1 MKKYPWLIFAAVLI
15 GAFLFVAA
23 FGTVL
28 NAVDPNTCGTSDED
42 MLAFLDETQGNEP
55 VFIKSGKNGRIS
67 AIIYER
73 QDIGLC
79 AAFFESRLFGL
90 RLEYLGMNQLSEDG
104 IGQACSWNSAGLGS
118 KCFYAVCGDNRS
130 GAVGSYSLD
139 GHTDVARSGLE
150 KDYILDIYILDGI
163 KAFPTGFRCFAPDGS
178 EIVD

>member
-1 MKKYPWLIFAAVLI
+1 MKKYPWLIFAFVLL
-15 GAFLFVAA
+15 GAFLFVS
-23 FGTVL
+23 
-28 NAVDPNTCGTSDED
+28 AVGMTLDAMGPNTCGSSDGD

-55 VFIKSGKNGRIS
+55 VFIKSGKGGRIS

-90 RLEYLGMNQLSEDG
+90 RLEYHGMIQLSEDG
-104 IGQACSWNSAGLGS
+104 LCKAGSWNGNGFRS
-118 KCFYAVCGDNRS
+118 KCFFAVCGNNRS
-130 GAVGSYSLD
+130 GSVGSYSLD
-139 GHTDVARSGLE
+139 ECPEVARSGLE

-163 KAFPTGFRCFAPDGS
+163 EALPRGFRCFAPDGS